1 MIIKDIAY
9 ERRRTRDLLLEY
21 NVDIMPP
28 HPRAAGLSM
37 VYPWENIELSN
48 LIIQLYSFA
57 THSGYEGTIEEFKTV
72 FGSYLQGKQTIFDT
86 FDNFPEVGD
95 VNKLYFDTEEKILY
109 YWENEYKPINTL
121 LIEGTILNAGS
132 STVSID

>member
-57 THSGYEGTIEEFKTV
+57 AHSGYEGTIEEFKTV
-72 FGSYLQGKQTIFDT
+72 FGSYLQSKQIIFDT
-86 FDNFPEVGD
+86 FNNFPEIGES
-95 VNKLYFDTEEKILY
+95 NKLYFDTEENILY

-121 LIEGTILNAGS
+121 LIEGTILDGG
-132 STVSID
+132 TSILSIE

>member
-37 VYPWENIELSN
+37 IYPWENIELSN

-57 THSGYEGTIEEFKTV
+57 ARSGYEGTIEEFKAV
-72 FGSYLQGKQTIFDT
+72 FGSYLQNKQIIFDT
-86 FDNFPEVGD
+86 FNNFPEIGEL
-95 VNKLYFDTEEKILY
+95 NKLYFDTEENILY

-121 LIEGTILNAGS
+121 LIEGTILDGG
-132 STVSID
+132 TSILSIE